1 MRAKGASAHGALLE
15 PISKKYMK
23 VEEKKNT
30 QLIYGAGIALYL
42 VRGVHLLSLDP
53 MVRKKCR
60 PTAI

>member
-1 MRAKGASAHGALLE
+1 M
-15 PISKKYMK
+15 KYMK

-42 VRGVHLLSLDP
+42 VRGIHLLSLDP